1 MKKFKKGLVC
11 FILSIALV
19 FTLTGGIA
27 ISADDETVASKI
39 SDSLREEMANSETV
53 QIFVWLED
61 SIKKE
66 DVQAQVFEELKIG
79 EKEQK
84 MILGEIEDGTVEDDL
99 LNSYIERKN
108 DVYSEL
114 YIKNNSE
121 LVDKYFKDEKCL
133 FMSVLAPMAVFE
145 VESSKV
151 GEIAQYEEVAFLD
164 LYELKPEN
172 LLNTSLPLI
181 KSNIVNNTYGYTGAG
196 VKIGQVEVRVPDNT
210 VNNVVV
216 RNGIADSTFE
226 TVHATNVARII
237 NNVAP
242 DAQIYSASTREYY
255 TLSNVCENA
264 EGFTPAVEW
273 LITTHNVNIINSSY
287 TPNGTKNTY
296 DMFCLWAD
304 HISINHDVHF
314 VQAAGNAGDYGVLTP
329 GMAYNV
335 ITVGNLDDKNSLNSD
350 LHTICTVPDNE
361 SSFSSLGEDADE
373 YFAYKPD
380 LCAPGTY
387 ISYNGTDMGIGTS
400 YSTAHVSGAIA
411 LMCEQKNTLKV
422 QQRTVK
428 AILSATTDADSP
440 HYYTPEYWAPSIV
453 NNYSHF
459 GAGVLNCKNAYTT
472 IRYSRYYNG
481 SFTPA
486 QVSAGTTHSYSMNV
500 TSGMTHIRVA
510 LASLCTVTNYSHYVQ
525 QYSSTGNNHQQPIL
539 DLDIYI
545 YYNGVL
551 IASSEIGKG
560 NIEIID
566 FDPRDYG
573 TGTYTIK
580 VVPYSPS
587 AVSTNT
593 FYTVA
598 WW

>member
-11 FILSIALV
+11 CILSLALV

-53 QIFVWLED
+53 QIFVWLKD
-61 SIKKE
+61 SIKNE

-84 MILGEIEDGTVEDDL
+84 MILGEIEEGTVDDDL
-99 LNSYIERKN
+99 LDSYIERKN
-108 DVYSEL
+108 DVYSSL
-114 YIKNNSE
+114 YEANNSK
-121 LVDKYFKDEKCL
+121 LVNEYFKDEKVL
-133 FMSVLAPMAVFE
+133 FMSTLTPMAVIE

-151 GEIAQYEEVAFLD
+151 EKIAQYKDVTFLD
-164 LYELKPEN
+164 LYVYSPKDN
-172 LLNTSLPLI
+172 ADVSVPLI
-181 KSNIVNNTYGYTGAG
+181 KSNTVNNTYGYTGAG
-196 VKIGQVEVRVPDNT
+196 VKIGQVELGVPNSS
-210 VNNVVV
+210 VSNVVV
-216 RNGIADSTFE
+216 RNGSYVTP
-226 TVHATNVARII
+226 HATLVAGII
-237 NNVAP
+237 SSVAP
-242 DAQIYSASTREYY
+242 DAQIYSVSTA
-255 TLSNVCENA
+255 TSNITNGGPSYIA
-264 EGFTPAVEW
+264 AIEW

-287 TPNGTKNTY
+287 TPDEDSFSY
-296 DMFCLWAD
+296 DSYCLWIE
-304 HISINHDVHF
+304 HIAINHSVHI
-314 VQAAGNAGDYGVLTP
+314 VQAAGNAGAGGVATP
-329 GMAYNV
+329 GMAFNV
-335 ITVGNLDDKNSLNSD
+335 ITVGNLNDNNSLDYDDHS
-350 LHTICTVPDNE
+350 LWHT
-361 SSFSSLGEDADE
+361 SSYSTLEN
-373 YFAYKPD
+373 FAYKPD
-380 LCAPGTY
+380 LVAPGTE
-387 ISYNGTDMGIGTS
+387 ITYNGITDTGTS
-400 YSTAHVSGAIA
+400 FAAPHVTGAVA
-411 LMCEQKNTLKV
+411 LMCEQKNTLKT
-422 QQRTVK
+422 QQRAVK
-428 AILSATTDADSP
+428 AILAATVDSNSP
-440 HYYTPEYWAPSIV
+440 HYYTPEYWAPSIA
-453 NNYSHF
+453 NNYSHY

-486 QVSAGTTHSYSMNV
+486 QVSAGTTQSYSMNV

-510 LASLCTVTNYSHYVQ
+510 LASLCTVTNYSHNGL
-525 QYSSTGNNHQQPIL
+525 TGNTQQPIL

-551 IASSEIGKG
+551 IASSEIGNG